1 MDEPIKLDRTWLC
14 SVVFLDIVQYSRQ
27 SLEIQTQWKRRFNQ
41 YLAESI
47 KGCTESERIIL
58 DTGDGAAIC
67 FLGDPETAMFCA
79 LNLVSAIAQERNHGR
94 GRGVVTA

>member
-1 MDEPIKLDRTWLC
+1 MTDPVKLDRTWLC

-27 SLEIQTQWKRRFNQ
+27 SLEVQTRWKQRFNEL
-41 YLAESI
+41 LAESI
-47 KGCTESERIIL
+47 KECPEADRVIL

-79 LNLVSAIAQERNHGR
+79 IGHAVIRQERKPGN
-94 GRGVVTA
+94 VVKA